1 LPDIGIT
8 DADYVFGVR
17 VYKKTDPSITSII
30 YITRMSLEGNIDSSV
45 TWLTDSNLGIL
56 DNGEIS
62 SLSVVAEHSTSD
74 LFYSLASGDVLF
86 DTITV
91 DYDTYTVDTV
101 NITADSTSIPVAYLA
116 GPYIKLPQGLTL
128 LPSGNIVGRVSFKTF
143 SIDSGTT
150 TFDSDFATRREDDPT
165 TFDLTYTFTVLAHYP
180 ATAPYSISSI
190 REFTILINAAT
201 YGPHNELYCKALP
214 PEQDRLAIDSFLQD
228 DTIIADDAVYRLDDP
243 FFASATEVTYQHAFG
258 MTPKALADYATALEL
273 NHYNKN
279 LILGEINI
287 AQALDD
293 NGDILYEVIYSKI
306 IDTGVNA
313 AGESP
318 AAAIDISYPALD
330 DGVEVTTVY
339 PNSLENMRE
348 QVIAEIGQDSK
359 LIPRWMLSKQANG
372 EILGFT
378 PSWVIAY
385 AKPGKGALLQY
396 KITEAL
402 GTSLNLIDFEVDRYT
417 INSRMSENWENLT
430 ADTTD
435 ITADSTSPLNRLGR
449 WVPGVQTT
457 FDRIEGLDGVTV
469 DNTVVTVDSNREI
482 NPAPDVL
489 PPGYVPR
496 DPGPYG
502 NPYETLFDAGS
513 CRFINPVDTIENIT
527 LDDSGDD
534 NVSFPKKMIV
544 NNE

>member
-1 LPDIGIT
+1 
-8 DADYVFGVR
+8 
-17 VYKKTDPSITSII
+17 
-30 YITRMSLEGNIDSSV
+30 
-45 TWLTDSNLGIL
+45 
-56 DNGEIS
+56 
-62 SLSVVAEHSTSD
+62 
-74 LFYSLASGDVLF
+74 
-86 DTITV
+86 
-91 DYDTYTVDTV
+91 
-101 NITADSTSIPVAYLA
+101 
-116 GPYIKLPQGLTL
+116 
-128 LPSGNIVGRVSFKTF
+128 
-143 SIDSGTT
+143 
-150 TFDSDFATRREDDPT
+150 
-165 TFDLTYTFTVLAHYP
+165 
-180 ATAPYSISSI
+180 
-190 REFTILINAAT
+190 
-201 YGPHNELYCKALP
+201 
-214 PEQDRLAIDSFLQD
+214 
-228 DTIIADDAVYRLDDP
+228 
-243 FFASATEVTYQHAFG
+243 
-258 MTPKALADYATALEL
+258 
-273 NHYNKN
+273 
-279 LILGEINI
+279 
-287 AQALDD
+287 
-293 NGDILYEVIYSKI
+293 
-306 IDTGVNA
+306 
-313 AGESP
+313 
-318 AAAIDISYPALD
+318 
-330 DGVEVTTVY
+330 
-339 PNSLENMRE
+339 
-348 QVIAEIGQDSK
+348 
-359 LIPRWMLSKQANG
+359 MLSKQANG